1 MPYNLI
7 KVPNKVGVYYLEST
21 VKRHNGKPDKCYYIS
36 YKNPV
41 KKVVKEKIGW
51 LSEGY
56 SAQVALHVRGE
67 RTRKVRHGKELPST
81 KKQSQPTFGDAWDRY
96 DEWLDTGKK
105 HVAMDRSRYEN
116 HIKVR
121 FQSKLL
127 GEINTGDLEKFK
139 QVLMNK
145 GLAPASVK
153 HVLVVIRQV
162 YNKAKLWGLWDGT
175 NPVTGVKFPKIN
187 NRRER
192 FLKHKEAYILLE
204 KLKPVSLQLHRIAKL
219 SLHTGMRASE
229 IFNLQWGHID
239 LDNNFILIADPK
251 GNPAR
256 KVIMPGIINK
266 MLTSMEMGR
275 PEEYVFKQ
283 TYKGT
288 KVIGNKPIKQISSS
302 YFKTVKK
309 LGFNDGITDRRQ
321 KVTFHTL
328 RHTFASWLAIQGT
341 PILEIKE
348 LLGHATLA
356 MTERYAHLIPDQK
369 RTSVEKM
376 EKAFKDAIDDQK
388 DENPSKFK

>member
-1 MPYNLI
+1 MPENLI
-7 KVPNKVGVYYLEST
+7 KVQNQIGIYYLESK
-21 VKRHNGKPDKCYYIS
+21 VRRHNGKPDKCYYIT
-36 YKNPV
+36 YKAPN
-41 KKVVKEKIGW
+41 KKVVREKVGW
-51 LSEGY
+51 ISEGY
-56 SAQVALHVRGE
+56 NAKLAIHMRGE
-67 RTRKVRHGKELPST
+67 RTRLLRHGKELPDKKT
-81 KKQSQPTFGDAWDRY
+81 KSITFGDAWNKY
-96 DEWLDTGKK
+96 DGWLDTGKK
-105 HVAMDRSRYEN
+105 HVDMDRSRYEN
-116 HIKVR
+116 HIKHR
-121 FQSKLL
+121 FESKLL
-127 GEINTGDLEKFK
+127 DEINTGDLEKFK

-162 YNKAKLWGLWDGT
+162 YNKSKLWGMWDGT
-175 NPVTGVKFPKIN
+175 NPVTGVKFPKVN

-192 FLKHKEAYILLE
+192 FLNHQEAHLLLE
-204 KLKPVSLQLHRIAKL
+204 NLKPVSMQLHRIAKL

-229 IFNLQWGHID
+229 IFSLQWGHID

-266 MLTSMEMGR
+266 MLSLMEVSL
-275 PEEYVFKQ
+275 PEEYIFKQ

-369 RTSVEKM
+369 RTSVERM
-376 EKAFKDAIDDQK
+376 EKAFKDAIDKEDK
-388 DENPSKFK
+388 NPSKSK